1 MSVLVK
7 NLNQMP
13 GRIGT
18 QIVSCRVSFLDI
30 LLSPMGVSGRR
41 GLSEYSS
48 IRVDS
53 TAFADSLLLGGD
65 GICWGYD

>member
-1 MSVLVK
+1 MAILVK

-18 QIVSCRVSFLDI
+18 QVVSCWVSFLDI

-41 GLSEYSS
+41 GLSEDSR
-48 IRVDS
+48 IRADR
-53 TAFADSLLLGGD
+53 TAFADSLLLRGD